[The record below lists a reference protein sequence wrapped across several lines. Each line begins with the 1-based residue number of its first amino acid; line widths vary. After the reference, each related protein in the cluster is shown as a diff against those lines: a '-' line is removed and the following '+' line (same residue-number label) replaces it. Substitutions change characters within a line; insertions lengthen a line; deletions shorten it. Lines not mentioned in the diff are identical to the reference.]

1 MELPARFVDKMK
13 DLLGVEFH
21 AFMAS
26 YESPRAFGL
35 RINPLKLT
43 IAEWRELSFLRES
56 DKPIPWT
63 NEGFYYSE
71 EERPGKHPY
80 YHAGM
85 YYIQEPSA
93 MLPAE
98 LLDVR
103 PGHRVLDLCAAPG
116 GKTTQL
122 AGKLAGE
129 GVLVTNDNAAE
140 RTKALA
146 KNVELAGIRNAI
158 VLNEEPSR
166 IADAFPWW
174 FDRILVDAPC
184 SGEGMF
190 RKDDSMIGD
199 WERHSVQKCSAMQRD
214 ILKHAAAML
223 APGGLLLYST
233 CTFSPEENEIQIAAF
248 LAEHADF
255 VIEPIEIA
263 NGLSSGRPDWVDS
276 ETADLAGEAIVSSLA
291 GAARLWPHLVDGEG
305 HFVALL
311 RKLGEHNLDISENR
325 NDFASEDRT
334 AATMNGKPLNVAAKG
349 HGRSKGSKQGA
360 FGSKA
365 FKTPSPS
372 DARSPQELWGLFR
385 SEQMSWSADAD
396 PNPNLSVV
404 VNYGDRVY
412 LQPAGLPSLD
422 RLKVVRAGW
431 YIGEAKRQRFVPS
444 QALAMGLRPSE
455 TVRSL
460 DLDPTDDEESSRYLR
475 GETMFVAEDRIN
487 IRAGTDA
494 KAKGYVLICLKG
506 RPIGWGKYEGG
517 MLKNEL
523 SPGWRRT

>member
-1 MELPARFVDKMK
+1 MKLPARFVDKMR
-13 DLLGVEFH
+13 DLLGAEFE

-35 RINPLKLT
+35 RINPLKLSS
-43 IAEWRELSFLRES
+43 AEWLGMSFLKGGKER
-56 DKPIPWT
+56 IPWT
-63 NEGFYYSE
+63 KEGFYYSE

-103 PGHRVLDLCAAPG
+103 PGMRVLDLCAAPG

-146 KNVELAGIRNAI
+146 KNAELAGVRNAI
-158 VLNEEPSR
+158 VLNEEPAA
-166 IADAFPWW
+166 IAAAFPQW

-190 RKDDSMIGD
+190 RKDDSMIAD
-199 WERHSVQKCSAMQRD
+199 WERHSVQKCSGMQKD
-214 ILKHAAAML
+214 ILQHAAAMV

-233 CTFSPEENEIQIAAF
+233 CTFSPEENETQIAAF
-248 LAEHADF
+248 LARHDEF
-255 VIEPIEIA
+255 LIEPITLA
-263 NGLSSGRPDWVDS
+263 NGLSGGRPDWIDD
-276 ETADLAGEAIVSSLA
+276 ETASAAGNDIVNSLA
-291 GAARLWPHLVDGEG
+291 GTARLWPHLVRGEG
-305 HFVALL
+305 HYVALL
-311 RKLGEHNLDISENR
+311 RRRGEGTQ
-325 NDFASEDRT
+325 ASSRMEPGEQAT
-334 AATMNGKPLNVAAKG
+334 ESTGAALNVGAKG
-349 HGRSKGSKQGA
+349 QSKTKGGKGRVHGKNPALQTSEGNPRELWT
-360 FGSKA
+360 A
-365 FKTPSPS
+365 FKAEHLRWPETA
-372 DARSPQELWGLFR
+372 DGCEL
-385 SEQMSWSADAD
+385 
-396 PNPNLSVV
+396 VC
-404 VNYGDRVY
+404 YGERVY
-412 LQPAGLPSLD
+412 LQPPGVPPLD
-422 RLKVVRAGW
+422 GLKVVRAGW

-444 QALAMGLRPSE
+444 QALAMGLRAE
-455 TVRSL
+455 EVARSL
-460 DLDPTDDEESSRYLR
+460 DLNPENDEESIRYLR
-475 GETMFVAEDRIN
+475 GETLFVSEERIVV
-487 IRAGTDA
+487 RAGE
-494 KAKGYVLICLKG
+494 KRKGYVLVCLRG

>member
-13 DLLGVEFH
+13 DLLGGEFQ

-43 IAEWRELSFLRES
+43 IAEWSELSFLREA

-63 NEGFYYSE
+63 TEGFYYSE

-98 LLDVR
+98 LLDVC

-122 AGKLAGE
+122 AGKLAGK

-158 VLNEEPSR
+158 VLNEEPAR
-166 IADAFPWW
+166 IAAAFPCW

-214 ILKHAAAML
+214 ILQHAAAML

-248 LAEHADF
+248 LAEHTDF
-255 VIEPIEIA
+255 AIVPIALA
-263 NGLSSGRPDWVDS
+263 NGLSSGRPDWIDS
-276 ETADLAGEAIVSSLA
+276 ETANSAGEDIVGSLA
-291 GAARLWPHLVDGEG
+291 GAARLWPHLVEGEG

-311 RKLGEHNLDISENR
+311 RKQGERQSDISDTR
-325 NDFASEDRT
+325 HDSALEDHS
-334 AATMNGKPLNVAAKG
+334 AAAMNVKPLNAGTKG
-349 HGRSKGSKQGA
+349 QSKSKGGKNGLYGNKSA
-360 FGSKA
+360 SLPA
-365 FKTPSPS
+365 
-372 DARSPQELWGLFR
+372 AVNPQELWGLFKA
-385 SEQMSWSADAD
+385 EQLSWPAGEDAD
-396 PNPNLSVV
+396 RDLSVV

-412 LQPAGLPSLD
+412 LQPPGLPSL
-422 RLKVVRAGW
+422 RGLKVVRAGW
-431 YIGEAKRQRFVPS
+431 YIGEAKRHRFVPS
-444 QALAMGLRPSE
+444 QALAMGLRPSD

-460 DLDPTDDEESSRYLR
+460 DLDPKDDEESSRYLR
-475 GETMFVAEDRIN
+475 GETMFVAEERIV
-487 IRAGTDA
+487 IRAGSGA
-494 KAKGYVLICLKG
+494 KSKGYVLICLKG
-506 RPIGWGKYEGG
+506 LPIGWGKYEGG

>member
-1 MELPARFVDKMK
+1 MKLPARFVDKMR
-13 DLLGVEFH
+13 DLLGAEFD

-43 IAEWRELSFLRES
+43 IAEWLEMSFLQGE
-56 DKPIPWT
+56 DKEIPWT
-63 NEGFYYSE
+63 KNGYYYSE

-103 PGHRVLDLCAAPG
+103 PGQRVLDLCAAPG

-146 KNVELAGIRNAI
+146 KNVELAGVRNAI
-158 VLNEEPSR
+158 VLNDEPAK
-166 IADAFPWW
+166 IAAAFPEW

-199 WERHSVQKCSAMQRD
+199 WERHSVQKCSAMQKD
-214 ILKHAAAML
+214 ILKQAAAML

-233 CTFSPEENEIQIAAF
+233 CTFSPEENESQIAAF
-248 LAEHADF
+248 LAEHDDF
-255 VIEPIEIA
+255 FIEPIPLA
-263 NGLSSGRPDWVDS
+263 NGLSGGRPDWIDA
-276 ETADLAGEAIVSSLA
+276 ETASMAGDKIVNSLA
-291 GAARLWPHLVDGEG
+291 GTARLWPHLIRGEG
-305 HFVALL
+305 HYVALL
-311 RKLGEHNLDISENR
+311 RRKGETTQVSLGIATTVH
-325 NDFASEDRT
+325 
-334 AATMNGKPLNVAAKG
+334 AARRKDGPLNIGMKGQSKGKAAKG
-349 HGRSKGSKQGA
+349 RGNGNHSAARPSDVDPRELWS
-360 FGSKA
+360 A
-365 FKTPSPS
+365 FKTEQL
-372 DARSPQELWGLFR
+372 RW
-385 SEQMSWSADAD
+385 SEEADGSA
-396 PNPNLSVV
+396 LVS
-404 VNYGDRVY
+404 YGERVY
-412 LQPAGLPSLD
+412 LQPPGVPSLD
-422 RLKVVRAGW
+422 GLKVVRAGW
-431 YIGEAKRQRFVPS
+431 YIGEAKRQRFAPS
-444 QALAMGLRPSE
+444 QALAMGLRAE
-455 TVRSL
+455 EAARSL
-460 DLDPTDDEESSRYLR
+460 DLNLKDDEESSRYLR
-475 GETMFVAEDRIN
+475 GETLFVPFERIASGAGAE
-487 IRAGTDA
+487 A
-494 KAKGYVLICLKG
+494 KPKGYVLVCLNG
-506 RPIGWGKYEGG
+506 RPVGWGKYEGG